1 VNFMKFRIVLLAA
14 ATMSFGP
21 AAMAQTAL
29 TAAKVTPILSG
40 TYIVRVTHVCQVT
53 IAVTQSQSNQG
64 GPTVSNVTAG
74 NSGDANQNIGTVT
87 FDHTT
92 GKVTMA
98 ADSIDGSPVLFSFN
112 DGTQLGTPLTDT
124 PPSNPPPTFNY
135 SNDSTSFTVG
145 LESGLS
151 VTYHAFYASLNS
163 STKNPQ
169 FMIFGGIEK
178 PGCTT
183 TGIAIHQ

>member
-1 VNFMKFRIVLLAA
+1 VNVMKFRIVLLAA
-14 ATMSFGP
+14 ATMSFGS
-21 AAMAQTAL
+21 AAMAQIAL

-53 IAVTQSQSNQG
+53 IAVTQRQSGQ
-64 GPTVSNVTAG
+64 GPTVNNVTVG

-112 DGTQLGTPLTDT
+112 GGAALGTKLTDT
-124 PPSNPPPTFNY
+124 PAPNPTTRTTALRLRSASNP
-135 SNDSTSFTVG
+135 
-145 LESGLS
+145 
-151 VTYHAFYASLNS
+151 AA
-163 STKNPQ
+163 
-169 FMIFGGIEK
+169 
-178 PGCTT
+178 
-183 TGIAIHQ
+183 A